1 MTDWNAIFEETA
13 AETARQNDAIEAD
26 PRTAIRRKERAEALE
41 RQIAR
46 EIADG
51 IRRIDGTLIEE
62 DEDEEE
68 DIEEFLDEIGYV
80 RQLTPA
86 GRTIWSNPKFILTD
100 AELAEEDDLADDGW
114 L

>member
-1 MTDWNAIFEETA
+1 MTDWTAIFDEAA

-26 PRTAIRRKERAEALE
+26 PRTAIRRKARAEALE

-51 IRRIDGTLIEE
+51 IRRLDGSLIEDEE

-68 DIEEFLDEIGYV
+68 GE
-80 RQLTPA
+80 
-86 GRTIWSNPKFILTD
+86 
-100 AELAEEDDLADDGW
+100 
-114 L
+114 